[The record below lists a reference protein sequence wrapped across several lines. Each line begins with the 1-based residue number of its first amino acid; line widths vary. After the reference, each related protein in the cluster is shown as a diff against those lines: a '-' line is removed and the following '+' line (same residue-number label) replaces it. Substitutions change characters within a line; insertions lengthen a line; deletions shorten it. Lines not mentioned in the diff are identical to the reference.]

1 MSEPIGGGNDAT
13 RLSSVSVR
21 DASASSRFNPVLTPE
36 EGEAEY
42 PAVGAL
48 LKGRFRLEEELG
60 RGGMGIVYK
69 ALDFRREEARDR
81 DPYVAV
87 KILNPELIGDPQF
100 LIALQRECKR
110 SQNLPHPNIITV
122 FDFDRDGRNIFM
134 TMEYL
139 EGRPL
144 KQVVQERRTG
154 VTLAEAWP
162 WIKGMGEALAF
173 AHSNGIVHSDFKPGN
188 VYLSKNGVKVLDFG
202 LASLVTKNQD
212 HDRTLV
218 DARALG
224 AYTPCYASLETL
236 REEPADPADDLYAF
250 ACTIYELLTG
260 KHPYHRLTA
269 LQAKDAGLRPKRVGG
284 LNNRQWRA
292 LEQALALHRT
302 ERNKTSVS
310 ALCAELDPNRQ
321 VNRSALIAGV
331 ASVAV
336 LVAGGIWLFW
346 PATED
351 TNRRASREP
360 VPTQTPVVAPRVP
373 AEPLA
378 PPPAPPET
386 QPVAA
391 VEPVVEPPP
400 PPPPPVQEPPRIAAS
415 LLSKLGSA
423 QVVSS
428 DGSLAI
434 GTDRDSFRV
443 GDKLQ
448 FRFVLA
454 KPMHVYVAYINSAG
468 ETSQL
473 YPNPVQKEAEAAA
486 GKLHW
491 VPPKSGSTFVLRV
504 AEPVGRDRIVALA
517 SAGEIENFTEVAGR
531 EAGPGEARAELA
543 VEVRR

>member
-1 MSEPIGGGNDAT
+1 MSDSIGGSNDAT
-13 RLSSVSVR
+13 RLTSVSLR
-21 DASASSRFNPVLTPE
+21 EATASSRFDSVLAPTD
-36 EGEAEY
+36 GDAEY

-81 DPYVAV
+81 EPYVAV
-87 KILNPELIGDPQF
+87 KILNPDLMGDPQF

-122 FDFDRDGRNIFM
+122 FDFDRDGHNIFM

-139 EGRPL
+139 EGKPL
-144 KQVVQERRTG
+144 KQVIQERRTG
-154 VTLAEAWP
+154 VSLAEAWP

-173 AHSNGIVHSDFKPGN
+173 AHANGIVHSDFKPGN
-188 VYLSKNGVKVLDFG
+188 VYLSRNGVKVLDFG
-202 LASLVTKNQD
+202 LASLVSKNQD

-236 REEPADPADDLYAF
+236 ANEPADPADDLYAF
-250 ACTIYELLTG
+250 GCTVYELLTG

-269 LQAKDAGLRPKRVGG
+269 LQARDAGLRPKRVAG

-292 LEQALALHRT
+292 LEQALALHRR
-302 ERNKTSVS
+302 ERNKISVS
-310 ALCAELDPNRQ
+310 GLSAELDPNRQ
-321 VNRSALIAGV
+321 ANRSALIAGL
-331 ASVAV
+331 ASVAAMA
-336 LVAGGIWLFW
+336 AGGVWLFW
-346 PATED
+346 PSSQQSVQTAG
-351 TNRRASREP
+351 RQEP
-360 VPTQTPVVAPRVP
+360 TPVATTVPVTTLPPAMPTSERVVQ
-373 AEPLA
+373 AEPS
-378 PPPAPPET
+378 PMPTPASPD
-386 QPVAA
+386 
-391 VEPVVEPPP
+391 EPPH
-400 PPPPPVQEPPRIAAS
+400 IAPA
-415 LLSKLGSA
+415 LLSKLGQA
-423 QVVSS
+423 QAVSS
-428 DGSLAI
+428 DGFLAI
-434 GTDRDSFRV
+434 GTDRDSFKV

-454 KPMHVYVAYINSAG
+454 KPMHVYVAYINSQG

-473 YPNPVQKEAEAAA
+473 YPNPVQKDAETEA

-517 SAGEIENFTEVAGR
+517 SAAEIANFAEVAGR

-543 VEVRR
+543 VEVKH